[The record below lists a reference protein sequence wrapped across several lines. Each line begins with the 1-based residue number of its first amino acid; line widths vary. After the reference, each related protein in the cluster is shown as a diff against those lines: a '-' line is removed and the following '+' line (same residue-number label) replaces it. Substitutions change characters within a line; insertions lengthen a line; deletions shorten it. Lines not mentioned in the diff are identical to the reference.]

1 MNAVLARRLSRC
13 RLPAAVALVL
23 SVSALTPGLG
33 RAHAE
38 TAGGRLLPAEMHAA
52 AAEAA
57 TGETTR
63 TEARPARSG
72 SRTAATPAS
81 GVTAPTDNVSTR
93 QMVRRIADSHG
104 VPPELAEA
112 VVTIESRWNP
122 RARSGAGAIGLMQIK
137 YATARGMGYGGSVAG
152 LYEPKTNLTFGLAYL
167 AGAHRLSG
175 GDICG
180 TILRYH
186 AGHGAERMSA
196 STKRYCA
203 TAKKLMAAAGW
214 QPGKAPGKTPG
225 PGAAPATAVATIE
238 PGGFIRPQTSP
249 AATATATPAAS
260 ATSLALVTREPGG
273 LVRPRTT
280 RPATPATPVAA
291 RPSVDPDSA
300 VIRPAT
306 AGSTDTVIG
315 SSHAARPREDG
326 FVRPGAR

>member
-38 TAGGRLLPAEMHAA
+38 TAGGRLLPAEMRTAA
-52 AAEAA
+52 PEAA
-57 TGETTR
+57 TGETAR

-81 GVTAPTDNVSTR
+81 GATAPTDNASTR

-214 QPGKAPGKTPG
+214 QPGKAPGAAPD
-225 PGAAPATAVATIE
+225 APATAVATIE
-238 PGGFIRPQTSP
+238 PGGFIRPQAPARP
-249 AATATATPAAS
+249 AAPATAGTAQTAT
-260 ATSLALVTREPGG
+260 LALTTREPGG
-273 LVRPRTT
+273 LVRPR
-280 RPATPATPVAA
+280 PAAAAAAPAVARTP
-291 RPSVDPDSA
+291 VDPDGA
-300 VIRPAT
+300 VIRPAGRPAT
-306 AGSTDTVIG
+306 AATSDSLIG
-315 SSHAARPREDG
+315 SSHASRAREDG
-326 FVRPGAR
+326 FVRPAAR